1 MSVNTIPSRNPPA
14 GIDVVLAY
22 LANNKVPLQD
32 VPAVIRLVA
41 TAFQQI
47 ADGTTSAVPAERF
60 DLPSD
65 QVVRASIR
73 PDGIVSFVDGKTYK
87 TLKRHLSANGF
98 DPGSYRKR
106 FGLPPDYPMVAAA
119 YARRRS
125 ELARGIGSGTGRSG
139 RDAAVGATP
148 DGRTAATGGV
158 A

>member
-1 MSVNTIPSRNPPA
+1 MSANTIPSRHPPA

-22 LANNKVPLQD
+22 LANNKVTLQD
-32 VPAVIRLVA
+32 LPAVICLVV
-41 TAFQQI
+41 TTFRQI
-47 ADGTTSAVPAERF
+47 ADGTAPAVPVERF

-87 TLKRHLSANGF
+87 TLKCHLSANGF
-98 DPGSYRKR
+98 DPGSYLKR

-119 YARRRS
+119 YAQTRS
-125 ELARGIGSGTGRSG
+125 ELAKGTRLQGGRSG
-139 RDAAVGATP
+139 QYRSVIARL
-148 DGRTAATGGV
+148 DGQPTAGGGS